1 MRGETSSCKRRKR
14 PRRWRR
20 DGEVGR
26 EGERWQERV
35 NPERYGEKERERE
48 RLRSGQAKAERGGR
62 KSTAAQ
68 EKLQTI
74 ASGTVSRSPL
84 PPISLSLT
92 FSVTF
97 VFSLFLLASILVSE
111 NFSPSLPSLS
121 LSSALHVLL
130 NLIVA
135 LCSCFCFGVSP
146 LTVRELR
153 SRLRH
158 LSLLLL
164 FSTPVSVL
172 SFPFSRVRGTGCEE
186 STQGPR
192 EEAGGDGGR

>member
-1 MRGETSSCKRRKR
+1 MERSEERERGGKKGSIQRGMARK
-14 PRRWRR
+14 
-20 DGEVGR
+20 
-26 EGERWQERV
+26 
-35 NPERYGEKERERE
+35 RERE

-121 LSSALHVLL
+121 LSL
-130 NLIVA
+130 
-135 LCSCFCFGVSP
+135 P
-146 LTVRELR
+146 L
-153 SRLRH
+153 
-158 LSLLLL
+158 
-164 FSTPVSVL
+164 STS
-172 SFPFSRVRGTGCEE
+172 S
-186 STQGPR
+186 
-192 EEAGGDGGR
+192 